1 MKSDD
6 NLPLRIGVG
15 VIVLN
20 KENKVFVGKRR
31 DNPVDK
37 WQMPQG
43 GVNHGE
49 EFIDAMKRELEEET
63 GIKNIKILK
72 EINGWLEY
80 ELPKYLLG
88 KIWKGKYR
96 GQKQKWFIVRFVGND
111 TEINLETSK
120 PEFIEWQWLDIEK
133 LPIVIVEFKKRV
145 YEELL
150 PKIRSFIN

>member
-1 MKSDD
+1 M
-6 NLPLRIGVG
+6 NMQRLPMRNGVG

-20 KENKVFVGKRR
+20 NENKVFVGKRK

-43 GVNHGE
+43 GVNEGE
-49 EFIDAMKRELEEET
+49 KLIDAMKRELEEET

-72 EINGWLEY
+72 EINGWSEY

-88 KIWKGKYR
+88 KIWRGKYR
-96 GQKQKWFIVRFVGND
+96 GQKQKWFIVRFLGND
-111 TEINLETSK
+111 NEINLRTNK
-120 PEFIEWQWLDIEK
+120 PEFIEWQWLDIEN
-133 LPIVIVEFKKRV
+133 LPRVIVEFKRKV

-150 PKIRSFIN
+150 PKIKASIN